1 MLDTPTLA
9 RTDAPLWL
17 RAVGSDDALR
27 PSAHPRLLKGRYQ
40 LGERLGSGG
49 MGVVFAARDLVA
61 EAAGRIHDRVAVK
74 LLNCDARAHPEA
86 CAALKREADRA
97 RSLAHCNIIAVTD
110 FDQDQGE
117 PYLVME
123 LLEGQDLGALLAR
136 HPDGL
141 PPRLAASV
149 IGSISAALAHAH
161 ALGVVHADLKP
172 ANVHVGRDGR
182 IKLLDFG
189 LARAVAAQAR
199 GVGFGEPH
207 PGVLTPAYA
216 SPERL
221 EGKLPDAQDD
231 LFALGLLAVQALTGR
246 HPFDGLPADAAARRG
261 MSATR
266 PRGVTERQWQ
276 RMTDCLAFDPAERS
290 RTALPLQEA
299 FAGFGP
305 LRAVSNRLEL
315 RRLGSPRAAT
325 TAF

>member
-1 MLDTPTLA
+1 MLDTPTLVRA
-9 RTDAPLWL
+9 DAPSWL
-17 RAVGSDDALR
+17 RAAGSDDGFRSSL
-27 PSAHPRLLKGRYQ
+27 HPRVLKRRYQ
-40 LGERLGSGG
+40 LGARLGVGG
-49 MGVVFAARDLVA
+49 MGVVFAARDMAA
-61 EAAGRIHDRVAVK
+61 EAAGRVHDGVAVK

-97 RSLAHCNIIAVTD
+97 RSLTHRNIISVTD

-123 LLEGQDLGALLAR
+123 LLEGQDLGALLAQ
-136 HPDGL
+136 HPAGL

-149 IGSISAALAHAH
+149 IASISSALAHAH

-189 LARAVAAQAR
+189 LARAVAGQAR
-199 GVGFGEPH
+199 GIGFDEPH

-216 SPERL
+216 SPQRL
-221 EGKLPDAQDD
+221 EGKLPDTQDD
-231 LFALGLLAVQALTGR
+231 LFALGLLALQVLTGR
-246 HPFDGLPADAAARRG
+246 HPFDRLPADAAARRG
-261 MSATR
+261 MSAAR

-276 RMTDCLAFDPAERS
+276 RLNDCLAFDPDERS

-315 RRLGSPRAAT
+315 RRLGSARSAT
-325 TAF
+325 TAL